1 MAETIGKLVAS
12 TAATLTIAGAL
23 TIQYAL
29 AEPAKTDVKPAIKA
43 EKPATEA
50 DTPVTSAA
58 EEPKPIN
65 APAVQTEAPAT
76 KAAEEPKPIN
86 APAENAPTPTKADPF
101 AVSQNEAA
109 DHYDAAKAYLG
120 QGELD
125 LADVELRAAISCVP
139 KTMAAHRDYGLV
151 SLFKGHPGRA
161 LAEFLMVIGIGE
173 PIPYTDTQK
182 EAIKNDGLKLHYRRG
197 LALAAESKWKDALT
211 ELEWA
216 RFYKPNSAKVIRS
229 MAFAYASEGNFDLAE
244 KQYAQS
250 FAMDPADAYSHA
262 DFAFLLAAKGS
273 AERAIEQLSEAVKL
287 QPKVAALHVDLG
299 WMAESKGDLGEAST
313 QFAEAIKLTPKQA
326 SLWTHLGKLQSRQG
340 QSAEAIDSFK
350 KALALDAGQLDA
362 QEGLNV
368 LQPAVP
374 IK

>member
-1 MAETIGKLVAS
+1 MVEIISKLVVS
-12 TAATLTIAGAL
+12 TAATLAIVGAL
-23 TIQYAL
+23 TAQYAL
-29 AEPAKTDVKPAIKA
+29 AEPAQ
-43 EKPATEA
+43 
-50 DTPVTSAA
+50 
-58 EEPKPIN
+58 EPKPIN
-65 APAVQTEAPAT
+65 AVEQSAAAPAQ
-76 KAAEEPKPIN
+76 
-86 APAENAPTPTKADPF
+86 KADPL
-101 AVSQNEAA
+101 AVLQNEAA

-120 QGELD
+120 QMELD
-125 LADVELRAAISCVP
+125 LADVELRAAISCIP
-139 KTMAAHRDYGLV
+139 KTMAAHRDYGVV
-151 SLFKGHPGRA
+151 SLLKGHPARA

-173 PIPYTDTQK
+173 PIPYTATQK
-182 EAIKNDGLKLHYRRG
+182 EAIENDGLKLHYRRG

-216 RFYKPNSAKVIRS
+216 KFYKPNSAKVIRS
-229 MAFAYASEGNFDLAE
+229 MAFAYASEGNFELAE

-299 WMAESKGDLGEAST
+299 WMAESKGDLGEASR
-313 QFAEAIKLTPKQA
+313 QFEEAIKLTPKQA

-340 QSAEAIDSFK
+340 QSVQAVDSFER
-350 KALALDAGQLDA
+350 ALALDAGQLDA

-368 LQPAVP
+368 LRIDGLSGP
-374 IK
+374 KDSTK